1 MRRIVRMAAILAA
14 AVPALATAASSTW
27 TVDPAHAEAGFAVK
41 HLVISTVRGDFNKL
55 GGTVV
60 LDEGDVT
67 KSTVEVT
74 IDAAS
79 IDTRI
84 EKRDTHLKSADFFDV
99 AKYPNITFKS
109 AKVEKSGEGKLKVT
123 GNLTIKATTKPVVLE
138 VTGPT
143 GEIKG
148 PDGKGRRGFSATTK
162 INRQEFGLTWS
173 KTVEAGPVVGDE
185 IAIQIDGE
193 LIKADQPAA
202 K

>member
-1 MRRIVRMAAILAA
+1 MAAILAA
-14 AVPALATAASSTW
+14 AVPALAAAASSTW
-27 TVDPAHAEAGFAVK
+27 TLDPAHTEAGFAVK

-55 GGTVV
+55 AGAVV

-67 KSTVEVT
+67 KSTIEVT
-74 IDAAS
+74 IDAGS

-84 EKRDTHLKSADFFDV
+84 EKRDAHLKSPDFFDV

-109 AKVEKSGEGKLKVT
+109 TKVEKSGEGKLRVT
-123 GNLTIKATTKPVVLE
+123 GNLTLKATTKPVVLE
-138 VTGPT
+138 VAGPT
-143 GEIKG
+143 AEIKG

-185 IAIQIDGE
+185 VTIQLDGE

>member
-1 MRRIVRMAAILAA
+1 MAAILAA

>member
-27 TVDPAHAEAGFAVK
+27 TVDPAHTEAGFAVK

-79 IDTRI
+79 IATDNDG
-84 EKRDTHLKSADFFDV
+84 RDKHLKSPDFFDT
-99 AKYPNITFKS
+99 AAHPTATF
-109 AKVEKSGEGKLKVT
+109 A
-123 GNLTIKATTKPVVLE
+123 LTSFE
-138 VTGPT
+138 
-143 GEIKG
+143 
-148 PDGKGRRGFSATTK
+148 R
-162 INRQEFGLTWS
+162 
-173 KTVEAGPVVGDE
+173 AGDN
-185 IAIQIDGE
+185 
-193 LIKADQPAA
+193 
-202 K
+202 

>member
-1 MRRIVRMAAILAA
+1 MAAILAA

-27 TVDPAHAEAGFAVK
+27 TVDPAHTEAGFAVK

-123 GNLTIKATTKPVVLE
+123 GNLTIKATTKPVVLD

-143 GEIKG
+143 AEIKG

-185 IAIQIDGE
+185 ITIQLDGE

>member
-27 TVDPAHAEAGFAVK
+27 TVDPAHTEAGFAVK

-123 GNLTIKATTKPVVLE
+123 GNLTIKATTKPVVLD

-143 GEIKG
+143 AEIKG
-148 PDGKGRRGFSATTK
+148 PDGKGRRGFAATTK

-185 IAIQIDGE
+185 ITIQLDGE

>member
-1 MRRIVRMAAILAA
+1 MAAILAA

-27 TVDPAHAEAGFAVK
+27 TVDPAHTEAGFAVK

-109 AKVEKSGEGKLKVT
+109 AKVEKSGEGKLRVT
-123 GNLTIKATTKPVVLE
+123 GNLTIKATTKPVVLD
-138 VTGPT
+138 VAGPT

-185 IAIQIDGE
+185 ITIQIDGE
-193 LIKADQPAA
+193 LIKADQSAA